1 MTSLLALA
9 TNLQANATWAQS
21 RLDSSERPEPVK
33 SAATGLQQLAPENK
47 APEQTGKSV
56 RDKAAGDKSGASNKP
71 AESKPAD
78 SSEPGTD
85 SGSRKSADK
94 DADNRSSRSSQ
105 PPLSLQSNTDPMV
118 LGKLTL
124 ADVIASVAQSFP
136 VIEQARLQGG
146 IASGEVVSANGF
158 YDHKLQG
165 YTLANPTGVY
175 RNYRQGIG
183 VARQLWWGGYLSA
196 CYRLGRGDFEPWYK
210 ERETDKSGEFKLG
223 LVQPLLQGRAIDPA
237 RVALFQSNLR
247 QQAVAPEIERIMLT
261 TAFEGAQQYWSW
273 VAAGGTLE
281 AQRELLEL
289 AETRTKQLEELV
301 KAGKNK
307 AVDLL
312 VNEQLVAERKLKVIE
327 SEQKY
332 RATSYKL
339 SLYLRG
345 ESGEP
350 IVPSDDWLP
359 GQFPTVQ
366 PLMPGDFQSD
376 LAAAMSQ
383 RPEPRLINLEL
394 QQVSWDNRLARNQTL
409 PQLDLVTEGSQD
421 AGDPASSAND
431 KSRFELEFG
440 LQGELPIQRRKAR
453 GKIQSTNAKL
463 AQLQQKLRWQQDKI
477 GAELQTARNA
487 LDLASQ
493 SVEQSEAALRS
504 SITTLDRF
512 NFAYSEGKVDLVY
525 LNLLE
530 SKSNEYEIKL
540 IESQYKWFAA
550 LAEMQAA
557 LGLDPIEQAMIVSN
571 LPPSS
576 APSPRH
582 LPNPKPA
589 K

>member
-1 MTSLLALA
+1 MLSLALMCSMPA
-9 TNLQANATWAQS
+9 TGFGQS
-21 RLDSSERPEPVK
+21 ALLDAPEQPQPIK
-33 SAATGLQQLAPENK
+33 SAASSPKPAPE
-47 APEQTGKSV
+47 PETGV
-56 RDKAAGDKSGASNKP
+56 GNFLA
-71 AESKPAD
+71 
-78 SSEPGTD
+78 T
-85 SGSRKSADK
+85 
-94 DADNRSSRSSQ
+94 
-105 PPLSLQSNTDPMV
+105 
-118 LGKLTL
+118 GKLTL
-124 ADVIASVAQSFP
+124 ADVIASVARSSP

-146 IASGEVVSANGF
+146 IASGEVMSANGF

-165 YTLANPTGVY
+165 YTLADPTGVY

-183 VARQLWWGGYLSA
+183 LARQLWWGGYLSA
-196 CYRLGRGDFEPWYK
+196 GYRLGRGDFEPWYK

-247 QQAVAPEIERIMLT
+247 QQAVGPEIERSLL
-261 TAFEGAQQYWSW
+261 ANALDGSQQYWNW

-289 AETRTKQLEELV
+289 AETRTRQLEELV

-307 AVDLL
+307 AIDLL

-332 RATSYKL
+332 RATAFKL
-339 SLYLRG
+339 SLYLRDEVG
-345 ESGEP
+345 QP
-350 IVPSDDWLP
+350 MLPSDDWLP

-366 PLMPGDFQSD
+366 PLPPGDFQTD
-376 LAAAMSQ
+376 LASAMAQ

-394 QQVSWDNRLARNQTL
+394 QQVNWDNRLARNQTL
-409 PQLDLVTEGSQD
+409 PQLDLITEGSQD

-440 LQGELPIQRRKAR
+440 VQGELPIQRRKAR

-463 AQLQQKLRWQQDKI
+463 AQIQQKLRWQQDKI

-493 SVEQSEAALRS
+493 GVTQAEAALRS
-504 SITTLDRF
+504 SITTLDRYS
-512 NFAYSEGKVDLVY
+512 FAYSEGKVDLVY

-530 SKSNEYEIKL
+530 SKANEYEIKL
-540 IESQYKWFAA
+540 IESQTKWFVA

-557 LGLDPIEQAMIVSN
+557 LGLDPVEQAIQVSS
-571 LPPSS
+571 LPP
-576 APSPRH
+576 ATTPSPRH
-582 LPNPKPA
+582 LPEPIKSKAAKP
-589 K
+589 

>member
-1 MTSLLALA
+1 MLALSLASCLPA
-9 TNLQANATWAQS
+9 TLVHGQS
-21 RLDSSERPEPVK
+21 KIDVPERVEPVK
-33 SAATGLQQLAPENK
+33 SAASGLQPLA
-47 APEQTGKSV
+47 TG
-56 RDKAAGDKSGASNKP
+56 AATEAQP
-71 AESKPAD
+71 ALQS
-78 SSEPGTD
+78 
-85 SGSRKSADK
+85 
-94 DADNRSSRSSQ
+94 
-105 PPLSLQSNTDPMV
+105 PPLSAPALAPTLAPFNS
-118 LGKLTL
+118 GKLAL
-124 ADVIASVAQSFP
+124 ADVIASVARSFP

-146 IASGEVVSANGF
+146 IAGGEVMSANGF

-165 YTLANPTGVY
+165 YTLSDPTGVY

-196 CYRLGRGDFEPWYK
+196 GYRLGRGDFEPWYK

-237 RVALFQSNLR
+237 RVALFQANLR
-247 QQAVAPEIERIMLT
+247 QQSVAPEIERALLT
-261 TAFEGAQQYWSW
+261 NALEGAEHYWNW
-273 VAAGGTLE
+273 VAAGGILE

-289 AETRTKQLEELV
+289 AETRTKQLEDLV

-339 SLYLRG
+339 SLFLRN
-345 ESGEP
+345 EVGEP
-350 IVPSDDWLP
+350 MVPSDEWLP
-359 GQFPTVQ
+359 GQFPAVQ
-366 PLMPGDFQSD
+366 PMMPGDFQAD
-376 LAAAMSQ
+376 LAAAMLQ

-394 QQVSWDNRLARNQTL
+394 QQVTWDNRLARNQTL
-409 PQLDLVTEGSQD
+409 PQLDLITEGSQD

-431 KSRFELEFG
+431 KSRFELEVG

-487 LDLASQ
+487 LDMASQ
-493 SVEQSEAALRS
+493 SVAQSEAALRS
-504 SITTLDRF
+504 AITTLDRF
-512 NFAYSEGKVDLVY
+512 RFAYTEGKTDLIY

-530 SKSNEYEIKL
+530 SKANETEIKL
-540 IESQYKWFAA
+540 IESQTKWFEA

-557 LGLDPIEQAMIVSN
+557 LGLDPIEQAIIVSN
-571 LPPSS
+571 LPQ
-576 APSPRH
+576 ATTPSPRH
-582 LPNPKPA
+582 LPQPA
-589 K
+589 KAN